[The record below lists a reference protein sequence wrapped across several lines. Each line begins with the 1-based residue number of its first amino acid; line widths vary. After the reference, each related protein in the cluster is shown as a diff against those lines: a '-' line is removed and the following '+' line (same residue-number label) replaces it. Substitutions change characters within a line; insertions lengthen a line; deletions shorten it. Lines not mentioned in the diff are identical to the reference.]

1 MNLITSIT
9 KNKMKKYMILLAAA
23 FMLSLVGC
31 DSASKYTEKGQKL
44 AQELDQ
50 SVEKQDTAAALAA
63 ERAIRQTE
71 KEVIAT
77 GDSVAIANFQ
87 KAVKESKERNAPYL
101 TALKVKNGMNPDEAV
116 GEVIGDV
123 MNGQTNISTV
133 TTSIDSV
140 LLSKKKK

>member
-101 TALKVKNGMNPDEAV
+101 TALKVKNGMNSDEAV